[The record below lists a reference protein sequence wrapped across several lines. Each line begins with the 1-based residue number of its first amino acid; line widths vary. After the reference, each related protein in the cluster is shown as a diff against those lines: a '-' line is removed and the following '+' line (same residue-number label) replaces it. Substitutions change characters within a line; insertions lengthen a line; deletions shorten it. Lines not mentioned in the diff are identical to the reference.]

1 MPGYLLKQQRVAIQ
15 GADDLII
22 RSLLDRQQFADPDG
36 DAERLGISSAAWPMF
51 GLLWPSGSHLA
62 AVLAL
67 RAMVP
72 AERVLELGCG
82 LARAS
87 LVAHRRGIDVTASDY
102 HPQAAG
108 FLLENL
114 RLNQLPAM
122 KYLHGRWGQSPPQP
136 APGVPRPGGADDR
149 PGVHGRYDLVIGS
162 DILYERD
169 VHGDLAQFIGEHCE
183 PTAEVCIVD
192 PNRGNRPAF
201 KRRMAGLGFSLDE
214 VRLDVPEAAG
224 VLAYHGRLLTFRRA
238 AIRWH

>member
-1 MPGYLLKQQRVAIQ
+1 MPGYLLKQQRVEIQ

-22 RSLLDRQQFADPDG
+22 RSLLDRQQFSDPDG
-36 DAERLGISSAAWPMF
+36 DADRLGISSAAWPMF
-51 GLLWPSGSHLA
+51 GLLWPSGSLLA
-62 AVLAL
+62 AVLAR

-82 LARAS
+82 LALAS

-102 HPQAAG
+102 HPLAAG

-122 KYLHGRWGQSPPQP
+122 KYRHGRWGPPPPQP
-136 APGVPRPGGADDR
+136 TPHLPAPVSPDGRSGVQ
-149 PGVHGRYDLVIGS
+149 GRYDFVIGS

-169 VHGDLAQFIGEHCE
+169 TRGDLAGFIGAHCE
-183 PTAEVCIVD
+183 ATAEVCIVD

-201 KRRMAGLGFSLDE
+201 NRRMAGLGFSLDE

-224 VLAYHGRLLTFRRA
+224 VLAYHGRMLTFRRA